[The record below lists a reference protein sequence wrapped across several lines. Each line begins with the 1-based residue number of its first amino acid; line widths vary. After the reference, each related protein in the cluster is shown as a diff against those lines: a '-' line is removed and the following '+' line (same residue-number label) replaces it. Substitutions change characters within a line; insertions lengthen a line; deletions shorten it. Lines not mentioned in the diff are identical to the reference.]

1 MNPTETEKNTDA
13 TNRKDAEDTARPTE
27 AVAVAEPEATGAAA
41 ADRTAGPDASAD
53 APAAPA
59 DEDGAE
65 GIEDADDGGIPEEKP
80 RESSGLLSAAAGV
93 VATALGVVGLSG
105 SWVGQVAAER
115 QTLLGQLES
124 SQGGSVA
131 EQISAV
137 YGDAWHTTALVNGI
151 FALLALIVGVTV
163 LTRPGRPGWVRACA
177 VAGAVLGGIGILA
190 SVSMYFDLILALP
203 QGGS

>member
-27 AVAVAEPEATGAAA
+27 AVAEPEATGGAA

-59 DEDGAE
+59 DEDG
-65 GIEDADDGGIPEEKP
+65 IEDAEDAEDAEDGGIPEEKP

-93 VATALGVVGLSG
+93 VATGLGVVGLSG

-137 YGDAWHTTALVNGI
+137 YGDAWHTTALVNGV

-203 QGGS
+203 QGS